1 MLISK
6 YNLKISLFIIT
17 LLLIKIFLLFIIPR
31 ELSFYLSGLNSWSYF
46 SSMSFNVDM
55 QSFRDGNHP
64 GTPFYILQKIF
75 FVFIG
80 NKIEQFYNF
89 FYLNHLLLISV
100 NILSIK
106 TFYNFFRKKIS
117 NLETISFL
125 LIFSSSFNFF
135 IGLEIVDLISYQ
147 FSLTLFL
154 ITYFFKS
161 LEKNKIIKLAILSA
175 FAISMKMTFFPFVVS
190 IFCAKILF
198 LILGNN
204 KIKKIT
210 LFLSSFS
217 LSYLFFNFP
226 ILGRIPKI
234 FLDSLFLRSDTKID
248 FNTIP
253 RSISYSID
261 QIFYENILFFLIIVF
276 SLIIFIFNLYNFVQ
290 NFYKTKKKPNKEFSI
305 FFFSCLI
312 TFFYIYT
319 FIAAGQSYYE
329 DFEIHN
335 LERENILRNNYPYI
349 SFIIINFLIFKK
361 NLKFLFIKKKY
372 LIFFSILVFIISSF
386 NYIYERDLIIKNKN
400 EKRQI
405 LNSKLSKYIDLNND
419 TLAIYTHSI
428 GYGLSDEFFFL
439 NGNYIEGNEFFTK
452 EIVDIYPRFRHFR
465 LDDLIDKLNLVESTY
480 QNEKINSF
488 KNKIKK
494 FDIVLKRKLPKE
506 IYESLSYQTK
516 NTILNK
522 NKYRSYEIF
531 SFENDT
537 NYEKP
542 SGILFYH
549 PDIAN
554 GTLNENRIFEYIN
567 NFHNISNK
575 IKINVL
581 NDNWYLY
588 ILN

>member
-190 IFCAKILF
+190 IFVQK
-198 LILGNN
+198 
-204 KIKKIT
+204 
-210 LFLSSFS
+210 
-217 LSYLFFNFP
+217 
-226 ILGRIPKI
+226 
-234 FLDSLFLRSDTKID
+234 
-248 FNTIP
+248 
-253 RSISYSID
+253 
-261 QIFYENILFFLIIVF
+261 FYF
-276 SLIIFIFNLYNFVQ
+276 
-290 NFYKTKKKPNKEFSI
+290 
-305 FFFSCLI
+305 
-312 TFFYIYT
+312 
-319 FIAAGQSYYE
+319 
-329 DFEIHN
+329 
-335 LERENILRNNYPYI
+335 
-349 SFIIINFLIFKK
+349 
-361 NLKFLFIKKKY
+361 
-372 LIFFSILVFIISSF
+372 
-386 NYIYERDLIIKNKN
+386 
-400 EKRQI
+400 
-405 LNSKLSKYIDLNND
+405 
-419 TLAIYTHSI
+419 
-428 GYGLSDEFFFL
+428 
-439 NGNYIEGNEFFTK
+439 
-452 EIVDIYPRFRHFR
+452 
-465 LDDLIDKLNLVESTY
+465 
-480 QNEKINSF
+480 
-488 KNKIKK
+488 
-494 FDIVLKRKLPKE
+494 
-506 IYESLSYQTK
+506 
-516 NTILNK
+516 
-522 NKYRSYEIF
+522 
-531 SFENDT
+531 
-537 NYEKP
+537 
-542 SGILFYH
+542 
-549 PDIAN
+549 
-554 GTLNENRIFEYIN
+554 
-567 NFHNISNK
+567 
-575 IKINVL
+575 
-581 NDNWYLY
+581 
-588 ILN
+588 